1 MKIKENIRG
10 NSWLVVKNSIYG
22 MMGAIFGQVIAM
34 LTSIAMGR
42 FLGVKGVGSY
52 TFAVTFA
59 GIVYMF
65 LNLGLGGIFQRNISR
80 DISSAEKN
88 YANALAIRLFFS
100 LPASFILAIVVAML
114 LSRTDDI
121 GMLILACLYT
131 GLTGIFSLAG
141 DGITAI
147 ERFSVSFWYNMAQ
160 KVLIFVATVIVLYF
174 TKSMIV
180 MLIFHNLIFV
190 ILIITELMYVNKNL
204 CRIHLKIDIIFSKNL
219 IQESAPTILG
229 VAAEY
234 VSLKSDS
241 LVLSILLGDIAT
253 GLYSVASN
261 IYIAAS
267 FIPLAMAKAVT
278 PAFNRMLVNKEDVN
292 GMVKN
297 TIRWMTLASGIL
309 IGGIFLFGRWGIG
322 LLWGKEFEEAAL
334 TLKIL
339 AVSLLFMPLNRFF
352 EYMLI
357 GLNQQMAVAKCSTIG
372 AIFNVA
378 GNFIFVPIIGMN
390 AVALTTIVTEFI
402 VMTMEMRILIK
413 NRWKLKEY
421 KK

>member
-1 MKIKENIRG
+1 MKIKESIRG
-10 NSWLVVKNSIYG
+10 NGWRVVKNSVYG
-22 MMGAIFGQVIAM
+22 MMGAIFGQIIAM

-42 FLGVKGVGSY
+42 ILGVKGVGSY

-88 YANALAIRLFFS
+88 YSNALAIRLFFS
-100 LPASFILAIVVAML
+100 LPVSFILSILAAML

-131 GLTGIFSLAG
+131 GLTGIFSLVG

-147 ERFSVSFWYNMAQ
+147 ERFYVSFWYNIAQ
-160 KVLIFVATVIVLYF
+160 KILIFITTVIVLYF
-174 TKSMIV
+174 TKSMII
-180 MLIFHNLIFV
+180 MLIFHNLVFV
-190 ILIITELMYVNKNL
+190 ILVIAELVYVNKNL
-204 CRIHLKIDIIFSKNL
+204 CRIHLKIDIPFSKNL

-241 LVLSILLGDIAT
+241 LVLSVLLGDIAT
-253 GLYSVASN
+253 GLYSVSSN

-267 FIPLAMAKAVT
+267 FIPLAMAKAAT
-278 PAFNRMLVNKEDVN
+278 PAFNRMLVNKDDVN

-297 TIRWMTLASGIL
+297 TIRWMTLSSVIL
-309 IGGIFLFGRWGIG
+309 IGGIFLFGRWGIC
-322 LLWGKEFEEAAL
+322 LLWGKEFEQAAL

-339 AVSLLFMPLNRFF
+339 SVSLLFMPLNRFF
-352 EYMLI
+352 EYMLV

-372 AIFNVA
+372 AIFNVV
-378 GNFIFVPIIGMN
+378 GNFIFVPILGMN
-390 AVALTTIVTEFI
+390 AVALTTIITEFI
-402 VMTMEMRILIK
+402 VMTMELRILNKI
-413 NRWKLKEY
+413 RR
-421 KK
+421 KKGM